1 MRLIV
6 LSSICMVFCFV
17 GCGGSGGGGAS
28 GGGDVPT
35 PGGNAN
41 QNVVTNNGNVSLGS
55 RTVQDGIISVSI
67 EGKVVPGASNPIVVT
82 LSSGFPSQ
90 SMVQIACT
98 AGDEVPSTAVNAVSL
113 GSGRFRQNLVLP
125 ATLASNAR
133 IFVRLTGSDG
143 SIIESGREDFLFT
156 SAADVPGQ

>member
-1 MRLIV
+1 MRYIMF
-6 LSSICMVFCFV
+6 SSIFLVFCFI

-28 GGGDVPT
+28 GGSDTSSSGDT
-35 PGGNAN
+35 N
-41 QNVVTNNGNVSLGS
+41 QNLVTNTGRVSLGS
-55 RTVQDGIISVSI
+55 RTVQDGIMSVSV
-67 EGKVVPGASNPIVVT
+67 ERSVVPGASNSIVVT

-90 SMVQIACT
+90 SLVHIACT
-98 AGDEVPSTAVNAVSL
+98 SSDEVPSAGVEAVSL
-113 GSGRFRQNLVLP
+113 GSGRYRQNLVLP

-156 SAADVPGQ
+156 GAADVTGQ

>member
-1 MRLIV
+1 MRCIMFF
-6 LSSICMVFCFV
+6 SIFLVFCFI

-28 GGGDVPT
+28 SDTDASNSGDT
-35 PGGNAN
+35 N
-41 QNVVTNNGNVSLGS
+41 QNLVPNTGGVSLGS
-55 RTVQDGIISVSI
+55 RTVQNGIMSVSV
-67 EGKVVPGASNPIVVT
+67 EGRVVPGASNSIEVT

-90 SMVQIACT
+90 VVVQIAYT
-98 AGDEVPSTAVNAVSL
+98 NSEEVPNTGVDAVSV

-133 IFVRLTGSDG
+133 IFVRLTGGDG

-156 SAADVPGQ
+156 SVADKPEQ